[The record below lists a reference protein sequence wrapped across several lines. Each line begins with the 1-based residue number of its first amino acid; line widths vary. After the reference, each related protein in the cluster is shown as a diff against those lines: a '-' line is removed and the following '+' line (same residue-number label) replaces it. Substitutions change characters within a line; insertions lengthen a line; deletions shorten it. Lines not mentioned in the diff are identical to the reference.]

1 MPDDPRHVPADTLPT
16 VVLEHARTGQP
27 IVVDLRDHLAGR
39 DGRYADWRLLGQGG
53 FIDPPRL
60 KSEGGPS
67 DPEPSDPEQSDQG
80 PSGPEPPEQ
89 GSPERASPEAVPP
102 RRRRRKHRRSRP

>member
-27 IVVDLRDHLAGR
+27 VVVDLRDYLAGR

-53 FIDPPRL
+53 FIDPPGL
-60 KSEGGPS
+60 KSEGGPP
-67 DPEPSDPEQSDQG
+67 DPA
-80 PSGPEPPEQ
+80 GPEPPDE
-89 GSPERASPEAVPP
+89 EAAPAPPPSTPSSP